1 MMQTMYYA
9 TSNYIR
15 HTGNLVDLNEYRR
28 RQAIAQEGSLAPQLD
43 AAVEAEPA
51 PAQEVTLT
59 LLPAERPRRR
69 SRCEGSAWVLDVCAS
84 LCVVVMTLAFT
95 LQVFL

>member
-1 MMQTMYYA
+1 MQTMYYT

-28 RQAIAQEGSLAPQLD
+28 RQAIAQSGSLAPQL
-43 AAVEAEPA
+43 EEEA

-59 LLPAERPRRR
+59 LLPSVRPRRR
-69 SRCEGSAWVLDVCAS
+69 TRRLRFSWILDACAS
-84 LCVVVMTLAFT
+84 LCVVVMTVAFT